1 MINTNWKNKNLPH
14 DVIKSAYLI
23 SGIYEPEVVLKLSLN
38 EEIGLTAETAARN
51 NSMKYEPTV
60 ECPIWI
66 GAGGLEPW
74 LWLQQT
80 FNYSQHLRRHG
91 YDPEVHILP
100 NHHHFS
106 IMDEMLDHNKIIAQA
121 VLKRLG

>member
-1 MINTNWKNKNLPH
+1 MPELKGRPIEFVKNN
-14 DVIKSAYLI
+14 S
-23 SGIYEPEVVLKLSLN
+23 N
-38 EEIGLTAETAARN
+38 EEIRLTAETAARN
-51 NSMKYEPTV
+51 NSMAYEPTV
-60 ECPIWI
+60 KCPIWI

-80 FNYSQHLRRHG
+80 FNYSQHLRQHG